1 MQTGAITQHID
12 VAQLALYMF
21 WLFGIGLIIMIR
33 REDRR
38 EGWPLV
44 SDMPGHVFTGD
55 AMLPA
60 AKTFLLQDGT
70 TVQAPR
76 AEIDPPSKSV
86 PSTNTPGAPFIPV
99 GDPMLAAVG
108 PGSYVHRADVPEL
121 MFETGEA
128 KIVPLRAAP
137 GFKVAA
143 EDKDPRG
150 FQVVGADGLVAG
162 TVTDLWVDRAETI
175 FRYVELQAA
184 TKAGPRNVLVPM
196 TFVTISD
203 AKKQVKVRAIL
214 ADQFAHV
221 PGLKN
226 PEQITKLEEDMV
238 CGYYG
243 GGTLYAKPSRSEP
256 LV

>member
-38 EGWPLV
+38 EGWPLI
-44 SDMPGHVFTGD
+44 SDMPGRVPVSQ
-55 AMLPA
+55 AIMPA
-60 AKTFLLQDGT
+60 PKTFLLQDGT
-70 TVQAPR
+70 TVLAPHPEVER
-76 AEIDPPSKSV
+76 PSNSV
-86 PSTNTPGAPFIPV
+86 PSTNTPSAPFIPV

-108 PGSYVHRADVPEL
+108 PGSYCNRADVPEL

-137 GFKVAA
+137 GYTVAA

-150 FQVVGADGLVAG
+150 FQVVGADNLVAG
-162 TVTDLWVDRAETI
+162 TVVDLWVDRSETVL
-175 FRYVELQAA
+175 RYVELQAA
-184 TKAGPRNVLVPM
+184 TKMGPRTVLVPM

-221 PGLKN
+221 PVLKN

-238 CGYYG
+238 CAYYG
-243 GGTLYAKPSRSEP
+243 GGTLYATASRSEP
-256 LV
+256 LL